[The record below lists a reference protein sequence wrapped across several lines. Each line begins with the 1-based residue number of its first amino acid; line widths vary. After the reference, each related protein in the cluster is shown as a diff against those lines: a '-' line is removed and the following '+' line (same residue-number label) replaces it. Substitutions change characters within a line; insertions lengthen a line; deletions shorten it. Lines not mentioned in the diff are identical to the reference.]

1 MAKIDLKKTLKSLY
15 SAPAS
20 GEFASVE
27 VPPMQFAKV
36 DGEGDPNTAPAY
48 RSAVEWLYGVSYAV
62 KFAAKAALGKDYVVP
77 PLEGLWW
84 ADDPTSFV
92 MRQKD
97 QWRWTMMIMAPD
109 FIVPATFEIALAKT
123 ARKLGLPPQSL
134 RLEPYDEGLSLQ
146 TLHVGSYDAEGPV
159 LARLH
164 GEVMPNRGMT
174 FNGPHH
180 EIYLSDPRRT
190 EPARLKTIL
199 RQPVKVVA

>member
-1 MAKIDLKKTLKSLY
+1 MAKIDFKKTLEPLY
-15 SAPAS
+15 NPPA
-20 GEFASVE
+20 GAFASVE
-27 VPPMQFAKV
+27 VPQMQFVKV

-48 RSAVEWLYGVSYAV
+48 RSAVEWLYGVSYAM

-92 MRQKD
+92 ARQKD
-97 QWRWTMMIMAPD
+97 QWRWTMMIMVPD
-109 FIVPATFEIALAKT
+109 FVLRATFENALAKT
-123 ARKLGLPPQSL
+123 GAKLGQPPQSL

-146 TLHVGSYDAEGPV
+146 TLHVGSYDEEGPV

-190 EPARLKTIL
+190 DEAKLKTIL
-199 RQPVKVVA
+199 RQPVKAA

>member
-1 MAKIDLKKTLKSLY
+1 MAKIDYKKVLKPLY
-15 SAPAS
+15 NAPAR
-20 GEFASVE
+20 EFASVE
-27 VPPMQFAKV
+27 VPQMQFVKV

-48 RSAVEWLYGVSYAV
+48 RSAVEWLYGVSYAM

-92 MRQKD
+92 KRRKD
-97 QWRWTMMIMAPD
+97 QWRWTMMIM
-109 FIVPATFEIALAKT
+109 VPEFVARETFENALAKT
-123 ARKLGLPPQSL
+123 GGKLGQPPQSL

-146 TLHVGSYDAEGPV
+146 TLHVGSYDEEGPV
-159 LARLH
+159 LAWLH
-164 GEVMPNRGMT
+164 GEVMPNSRMT

-199 RQPVKVVA
+199 RQPVKVMA